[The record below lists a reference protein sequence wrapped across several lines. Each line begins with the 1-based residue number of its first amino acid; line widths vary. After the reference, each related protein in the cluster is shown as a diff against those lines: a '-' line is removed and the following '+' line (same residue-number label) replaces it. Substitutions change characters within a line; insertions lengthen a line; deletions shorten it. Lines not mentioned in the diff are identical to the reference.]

1 MKKIKA
7 IQEIEKNKLK
17 ASSQAAQMV
26 LGTLLDTTKLSVT
39 FDQVI
44 GLKKAKAAIN
54 EALILPSKRPDF
66 FTGIR
71 SPPKGKKLTKIRYF
85 VVWSSRKWEDFIG

>member
-1 MKKIKA
+1 VDRHLA
-7 IQEIEKNKLK
+7 QLRTTN
-17 ASSQAAQMV
+17 SSAEMV
-26 LGTLLDTTKLSVT
+26 LSSMLDTSQIKVT

-54 EALILPSKRPDF
+54 DALILPSKRPDL

-71 SPPKGKKLTKIRYF
+71 APPKGKEIEVKI
-85 VVWSSRKWEDFIG
+85 